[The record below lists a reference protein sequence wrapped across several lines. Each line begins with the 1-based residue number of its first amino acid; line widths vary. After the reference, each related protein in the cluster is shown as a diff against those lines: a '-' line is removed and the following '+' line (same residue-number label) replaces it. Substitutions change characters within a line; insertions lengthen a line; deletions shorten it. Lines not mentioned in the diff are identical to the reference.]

1 MRISTLM
8 VLVGGRHIW
17 SIDIFYNGQCSI
29 KLSSSIV
36 LCIIFIV
43 IYFVTKPIINY
54 ICPSVSTRSIR
65 LMLLLLPQVSLM
77 LPWVCIFGGG
87 FIEWV
92 PCCHLLLNT
101 GSEPAMTKGTKR
113 FTAGL
118 CYHQPHYKF
127 GDHSSN
133 LVLY

>member
-1 MRISTLM
+1 MG
-8 VLVGGRHIW
+8 VVGGRHIR

-77 LPWVCIFGGG
+77 LPWVCIFGG
-87 FIEWV
+87 WMV
-92 PCCHLLLNT
+92 DLLNGFHVVT
-101 GSEPAMTKGTKR
+101 
-113 FTAGL
+113 
-118 CYHQPHYKF
+118 CY
-127 GDHSSN
+127 
-133 LVLY
+133 